1 MRALLLR
8 RTAFLAVLATGLG
21 LTASGINGLSGMD
34 TSLKL
39 AAATHEPRTVPVG
52 DPWGVPVGDRWGG
65 CDRHR
70 EPPPH
75 RI

>member
-8 RTAFLAVLATGLG
+8 RMAFIAVLATGLG
-21 LTASGINGLSGMD
+21 LTVAGISGLSGMD

-39 AAATHEPRTVPVG
+39 AAATNESRIAPVSE
-52 DPWGVPVGDRWGG
+52 RWGE
-65 CDRHR
+65 CDGHR
-70 EPPPH
+70 PPPAH

>member
-8 RTAFLAVLATGLG
+8 RTAFIAVLATGLG
-21 LTASGINGLSGMD
+21 LTAAGISGLSGID

-39 AAATHEPRTVPVG
+39 AAATNESRITPVSE
-52 DPWGVPVGDRWGG
+52 RWGD
-65 CDRHR
+65 CDKHR
-70 EPPPH
+70 PPPPEH

>member
-8 RTAFLAVLATGLG
+8 RTAFLAVLGTGLG
-21 LTASGINGLSGMD
+21 LTAAGISGLSGMD

-39 AAATHEPRTVPVG
+39 AAATQEPRTAPVSERWDG
-52 DPWGVPVGDRWGG
+52 D
-65 CDRHR
+65 CDRGYGPQPVR
-70 EPPPH
+70 H

>member
-8 RTAFLAVLATGLG
+8 RMAFIAVLATGLG
-21 LTASGINGLSGMD
+21 LTAAGLSGLSGMD

-39 AAATHEPRTVPVG
+39 AAATHEPRTAPVSE
-52 DPWGVPVGDRWGG
+52 RWGE
-65 CDRHR
+65 CDGHR
-70 EPPPH
+70 PPPPR

>member
-8 RTAFLAVLATGLG
+8 RTAFVAVLATGLG
-21 LTASGINGLSGMD
+21 LTAAGISGLSGMD

-39 AAATHEPRTVPVG
+39 AAATNEGKTASVSE
-52 DPWGVPVGDRWGG
+52 RWGD
-65 CDRHR
+65 CDGHR
-70 EPPPH
+70 APPPH

>member
-21 LTASGINGLSGMD
+21 LTAAGLSGLSGMD

-39 AAATHEPRTVPVG
+39 AAATHEPRIAPVSE
-52 DPWGVPVGDRWGG
+52 RWGE
-65 CDRHR
+65 CDGHR
-70 EPPPH
+70 PPPVH

>member
-8 RTAFLAVLATGLG
+8 RTAFVAVLATGLG
-21 LTASGINGLSGMD
+21 LTAAGLSGLSGMD

-39 AAATHEPRTVPVG
+39 AAATQEPRTAPVSE
-52 DPWGVPVGDRWGG
+52 RWGD
-65 CDRHR
+65 CDR
-70 EPPPH
+70 EPGPPPVRH

>member
-21 LTASGINGLSGMD
+21 LTAAGVHGLSGMD

-39 AAATHEPRTVPVG
+39 AAATQEPRI
-52 DPWGVPVGDRWGG
+52 VPVGDRWGE
-65 CDRHR
+65 CDGYRDAPRHR
-70 EPPPH
+70 
-75 RI
+75 I